1 MFVTLRVVEL
11 FAGVGGFRIGFE
23 GCSNLEDKIGFKVI
37 WANQWEPATNVQ
49 HAAQV
54 YVTNWNLSPT
64 DDPDV
69 YGNGGDDII
78 SGGAG
83 DDTIEGGAGA
93 DTLDGGEGNDRLD
106 GGQGRDILTG
116 GNGNDIL
123 FGRGGDDQLFGG
135 AGNDELRGNAGND
148 YLYGGAGSNTLF
160 GGNGDD
166 VFAFNGDDVGN
177 GFNLVRDYEAGDTVE
192 LFNTVDADVVFEQ
205 VGNSTLLSVDGNF
218 VALFEN
224 TDANDIVWSTV
235 APAG

>member
-1 MFVTLRVVEL
+1 M
-11 FAGVGGFRIGFE
+11 
-23 GCSNLEDKIGFKVI
+23 
-37 WANQWEPATNVQ
+37 
-49 HAAQV
+49 
-54 YVTNWNLSPT
+54 
-64 DDPDV
+64 
-69 YGNGGDDII
+69 
-78 SGGAG
+78 
-83 DDTIEGGAGA
+83 
-93 DTLDGGEGNDRLD
+93 
-106 GGQGRDILTG
+106 
-116 GNGNDIL
+116 
-123 FGRGGDDQLFGG
+123 FGG

-148 YLYGGAGSNTLF
+148 YLYGGAGSTTLF

-235 APAG
+235 AAAG